1 MKRTFALLLALILLC
16 GCLLLPVHAESS
28 VGAVKLRLRSDVAG
42 YACSDYSR
50 FMEILSGNVIY
61 NTRSAGPVYASD
73 YGGTSDHGKLVAG
86 RTYYVSYVVQAADGY
101 ALPDKIDDVDLSFD
115 CGKGVSVMFAAVWF
129 IDWRAGVVIVVVFL
143 ALMLTTRYMSLS
155 VLCAAA
161 TAPVTMAV
169 AGTEHIAV
177 WILTT
182 VSVLF
187 MFWRHRENLRRLRQ
201 GTESKF
207 SLRGHG
213 SPPPKP

>member
-1 MKRTFALLLALILLC
+1 MLVLLFLSAAAAAYLV
-16 GCLLLPVHAESS
+16 GS
-28 VGAVKLRLRSDVAG
+28 VNPAI
-42 YACSDYSR
+42 
-50 FMEILSGNVIY
+50 ILSRSVYRKDVRRFGSRNPGFTNFHRVFGGSRAWSVFLLDFAKSAIVCLVFCPLFRNVCGLY
-61 NTRSAGPVYASD
+61 HLGAAY
-73 YGGTSDHGKLVAG
+73 TSLFTLLGHAFPLWHGFEG
-86 RTYYVSYVVQAADGY
+86 
-101 ALPDKIDDVDLSFD
+101 
-115 CGKGVSVMFAAVWF
+115 GKGVSVMFAAVWF

-213 SPPPKP
+213 SPPPKS